1 MSGQTSTR
9 QTWIDALRLTA
20 GLSMVGLHA
29 TADATGQPFPDAELA
44 ERVAP
49 MLLRAVLYTARTELF
64 LIISI
69 FLLLQSLEIRPRGYS
84 STIAEQARRM
94 LIPFVAWT
102 LIYSVYGLIKADVY
116 GYGPAA
122 LAELL
127 DPLAW
132 VGFLFLGDVKYH
144 MHFIPTLFGLLLLF
158 PLFRVAYRVPMFGL
172 SVFACLLVKRELD
185 AVIFSQFWGTDVLPY
200 LVRAVKILTY
210 AGYGFAAAALLG
222 LWHRVTPQDRAL
234 WAPAAIF
241 LGCLLFLIKLIVAH
255 KTVVTGEWPF
265 DYTPGY
271 WADFLMPL
279 VLFAICMSLA
289 NAAWP
294 SVLSRLAPY
303 SFGIYLCH
311 PLFLDQAEILLRGTH
326 WAPIARIAAKIAY
339 TVPLTCVFVWGLSK
353 LRALGWLVGL
363 GPFPTF
369 GPFRMRSS
377 SSTVKQETLT

>member
-1 MSGQTSTR
+1 MVLKRALGTGMSGQTSTR

-144 MHFIPTLFGLLLLF
+144 MHFIPTLFGLLLLY

-241 LGCLLFLIKLIVAH
+241 LGCLLFLIKLIAAH
-255 KTVVTGEWPF
+255 KPVVSGEL
-265 DYTPGY
+265 
-271 WADFLMPL
+271 DF
-279 VLFAICMSLA
+279 
-289 NAAWP
+289 
-294 SVLSRLAPY
+294 
-303 SFGIYLCH
+303 
-311 PLFLDQAEILLRGTH
+311 
-326 WAPIARIAAKIAY
+326 
-339 TVPLTCVFVWGLSK
+339 
-353 LRALGWLVGL
+353 
-363 GPFPTF
+363 
-369 GPFRMRSS
+369 
-377 SSTVKQETLT
+377 